1 MLKICA
7 NLLLQRILVMDR
19 RFLKI
24 DHYFRLGPLL
34 PTARGQDRFNHL
46 IILLRI
52 DKERCENRNET
63 ICHRHADQRNHRVT
77 AKKLDYRKSTE
88 HTEVINQNYSAVMVP
103 GGIAQG

>member
-1 MLKICA
+1 
-7 NLLLQRILVMDR
+7 MDR

-52 DKERCENRNET
+52 DREKVET
-63 ICHRHADQRNHRVT
+63 
-77 AKKLDYRKSTE
+77 L
-88 HTEVINQNYSAVMVP
+88 
-103 GGIAQG
+103 